1 LRAPTSFTVSR
12 LRGQREFLETPEP
25 KQAAREIENL
35 SGALF
40 VLSPPFA
47 GRELL
52 TAPRKRR
59 VLDQIV
65 RDAPSKEQLVRSISP
80 PWMIEFHRR
89 HYAKT
94 AVPGTTF
101 IWCGSRLRTSSAT
114 KRATDVSFA
123 I

>member
-1 LRAPTSFTVSR
+1 MLVLCTYSLGVSRAVDLLDVACAHQFAVSR

-35 SGALF
+35 SDALF

-80 PWMIEFHRR
+80 R
-89 HYAKT
+89 
-94 AVPGTTF
+94 G
-101 IWCGSRLRTSSAT
+101 
-114 KRATDVSFA
+114 
-123 I
+123 